1 MRFLSQRVQ
10 SETTLS
16 GLAAAADSSKDK
28 AAKPALKDLTPRSLL
43 STNSTAVPTVK
54 QRQMLLLQKSGI
66 ILDNLNNNNNNTGE
80 KIDK

>member
-10 SETTLS
+10 SETGIN

-28 AAKPALKDLTPRSLL
+28 TAKPQPPALKDLTPRSLL
-43 STNSTAVPTVK
+43 SSNPTAVPTVK

-66 ILDNLNNNNNNTGE
+66 IVDNLNNNNNTG
-80 KIDK
+80 